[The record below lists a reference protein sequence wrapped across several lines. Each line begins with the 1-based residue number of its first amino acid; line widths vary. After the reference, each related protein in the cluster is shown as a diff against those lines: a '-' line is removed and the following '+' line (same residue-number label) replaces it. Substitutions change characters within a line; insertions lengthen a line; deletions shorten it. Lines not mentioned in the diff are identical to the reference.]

1 MCLGIPG
8 QVVERVEG
16 YGDQLALVD
25 VVGAQRRVN
34 IGMLGDE
41 TVEPGDW
48 VLIHVG
54 FAVEKIDAA
63 GAREALADWK
73 LMGQPQDDA
82 VAVRGEAPGPR
93 RFVSVGGA
101 GRRRRCRRFAR
112 PRGMRLDVVRRR
124 ERWWGCRAGGDRT
137 ALHLLQPTG
146 GRRAGR
152 GPTAPP
158 SRASASR
165 SSARRPG
172 S

>member
-25 VVGAQRRVN
+25 VVGARRRVN

-63 GAREALADWK
+63 GARTALAGLE
-73 LMGQPQDDA
+73 LMGQRQEDA
-82 VAVRGEAPGPR
+82 EGSPR
-93 RFVSVGGA
+93 
-101 GRRRRCRRFAR
+101 
-112 PRGMRLDVVRRR
+112 
-124 ERWWGCRAGGDRT
+124 
-137 ALHLLQPTG
+137 
-146 GRRAGR
+146 
-152 GPTAPP
+152 
-158 SRASASR
+158 
-165 SSARRPG
+165 
-172 S
+172 